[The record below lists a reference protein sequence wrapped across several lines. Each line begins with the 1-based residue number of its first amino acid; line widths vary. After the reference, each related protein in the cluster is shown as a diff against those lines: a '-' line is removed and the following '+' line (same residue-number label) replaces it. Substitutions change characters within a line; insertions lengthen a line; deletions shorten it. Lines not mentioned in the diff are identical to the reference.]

1 MKWMKKRNTVSA
13 MLWKS
18 YIFML
23 VVAIVMM
30 IVPYIIGVVFLEK
43 LNQIEAYQNCSAADI
58 MQDDYQEIDV
68 SRIENLNGSVQVVT
82 GNLDVITLCG
92 EGALAEKSLSYTEW
106 TEFLIHNGGVNE
118 IECDVLYNEKANFW
132 LIVELPVVKIQTQ
145 FVANKDLVE
154 YDRIMRM
161 FWMMFASYFVL
172 VIASAICYS
181 HMTAANFRK
190 PFQRLC
196 DYVNM
201 LEQGKYEKRV
211 KLEGLDEFRDL
222 EQGMNH
228 LAEELEKEKALR
240 NQMEEKRNQLIRDI
254 SHDLKNPLMGIQ
266 GYAELCMGKE
276 DITQQQMQEYLKL
289 IRNNSIRANEL
300 LMNLFDYAKLESADF
315 ALQKEKVDFG
325 EFLRQELIAWIP
337 ELENKHFSYEAD
349 IPEQVLDIEI
359 DVAQM
364 KRVFSNLFE
373 NAIKYNPEGTAIFL
387 AVREVSG
394 KCEIVF
400 SDTGIGMEEEYA
412 NTLFEPFSRPDNKV
426 RNSRDGGSGLGLAI
440 VKRIILLH
448 GGEICVDT
456 ARNQGTKFSMV
467 LPI

>member
-1 MKWMKKRNTVSA
+1 MKNRNTVSA

-18 YIFML
+18 YIFMV
-23 VVAIVMM
+23 VVAVVMM
-30 IVPYIIGVVFLEK
+30 IVPYIICVVFLEK
-43 LNQIEAYQNCSAADI
+43 LNKIEAYQNCSAEDI
-58 MQDDYQEIDV
+58 MQDDYNKIDV
-68 SRIENLNGSVQVVT
+68 TRIENLNGSIQVVT

-92 EGALAEKSLSYTEW
+92 EGVLQEKSLNYTEW
-106 TEFLIHNGGVNE
+106 TKFLINSGGVND
-118 IECDVLYNEKANFW
+118 IDCDVVYNEKENFW
-132 LIVELPVVKIQTQ
+132 LIVELPMVKIEAR
-145 FVANKDLVE
+145 FVINKDLVE

-161 FWMMFASYFVL
+161 LWLMFASYVL
-172 VIASAICYS
+172 FVIASAICYS
-181 HMTAANFRK
+181 NMTAANFRK
-190 PFQRLC
+190 PFQKLC
-196 DYVNM
+196 DYANM

-211 KLEGLDEFRDL
+211 ELKGLDEFKNL

-240 NQMEEKRNQLIRDI
+240 NQMEGNRNQLIRDI

-276 DITQQQMQEYLKL
+276 DITQQQLQDYLEL

-315 ALQKEKVDFG
+315 ALKREKVDFG

-349 IPEQVLDIEI
+349 IPEHALDVTI

-364 KRVFSNLFE
+364 KRVFSNLFG
-373 NAIKYNPEGTAIFL
+373 NAIKYNPEGTSIFL

-400 SDTGIGMEEEYA
+400 SDSGIGMDEEYA
-412 NTLFEPFSRPDNKV
+412 KTLFEPFSRPDKQV

-440 VKRIILLH
+440 VKKIILLH

-456 ARNQGTKFSMV
+456 ARNQGTKFLMT